1 MTVEK
6 MQTSAEWWN
15 ETKNDTVKLHYWLQ
29 RQCYGEFEAFKRL
42 KSLSNQFNNEIIDK
56 IAGQE
61 FMHHKWLKE
70 YMLKHNIPEL
80 PKHETRYWNEVNLKF
95 ENLEQ
100 AAAVAYHAESMR
112 LERIRL
118 IAKDETHLDLAQIFQ
133 KILIDEEFHAEAFK
147 FISDDDEIAI
157 AKIDHEAG
165 LQALGLVI

>member
-6 MQTSAEWWN
+6 MKTSAEWW
-15 ETKNDTVKLHYWLQ
+15 EEVKNDTAKLNYWLQ

-42 KSLSNQFNNEIIDK
+42 QSLAGTFRNEILEK

-61 FMHHKWLKE
+61 FMHYKWIKK
-70 YMLKHNIPEL
+70 YMDDNGIPPL
-80 PKHETRYWNEVNLKF
+80 ASHETRYWKEINHTF
-95 ENLEQ
+95 DTLEQ
-100 AAAVAYHAESMR
+100 AAAVAYHAETMR

-118 IAKDETHLDLAQIFQ
+118 IAADETNLTLAEIFK
-133 KILIDEEFHAEAFK
+133 KILKDEEFHAEAFK
-147 FISDDDEIAI
+147 FMSDDDEIVI